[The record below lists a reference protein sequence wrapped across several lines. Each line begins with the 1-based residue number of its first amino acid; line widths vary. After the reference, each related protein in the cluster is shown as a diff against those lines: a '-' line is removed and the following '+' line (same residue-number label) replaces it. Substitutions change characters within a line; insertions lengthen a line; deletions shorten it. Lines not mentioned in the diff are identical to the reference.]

1 MRITDIRC
9 YVVEDDHPSVPF
21 RWRKGLPGSGEGTPP
36 DQRPKS
42 AVLRMDTDEGIIGAT
57 KIADGE
63 AVASLTRRRLKSFI
77 GDDALMTERLWTK
90 MWEID
95 RIEETQMA
103 HLGIIDLLAW
113 DIKSKK
119 ANLPLYT
126 LLGGND
132 AKIPAYASTVTWNEM
147 AEYERHIKECADEGF
162 VAFKLHAWGDW
173 KEDAKLCRNLR
184 KWTGDDAVLM
194 FDGSA
199 GWDLTTALKFG
210 RVLEECGFY
219 WYEEP
224 MREFDLTSYRKL
236 TGSLDVP
243 VLAAETS
250 DGVHWNAATW
260 IDMAALD
267 MVRTSSFYK
276 GGITGAI
283 KIAHLAESH
292 GMKAEVHGMG
302 VANAHLAAAIPNN
315 DFYEQLV
322 YSTGH
327 IKALKKQKELP
338 IVDGFVTA
346 PETPACPP
354 TSTGPSSRKPRSPL
368 SEGFGSG
375 LVRFLSVLHGGGVDL
390 RRCM

>member
-1 MRITDIRC
+1 MKITDIRC

-21 RWRKGLPGSGEGTPP
+21 RWRKGLPGSGEGTPL

-42 AVLRMDTDEGIIGAT
+42 AVLRMDTDEGITGAT

-63 AVASLTRRRLKSFI
+63 TVASLTRRRLKSFI
-77 GDDALMTERLWTK
+77 GDDVLLTERLWTK
-90 MWEID
+90 MWQID
-95 RIEETQMA
+95 RIEETKMA
-103 HLGIIDLLAW
+103 HLGLIDLLAW
-113 DIKSKK
+113 DIKSRK
-119 ANLPLYT
+119 ANLPVYK
-126 LLGGND
+126 LLGGAD
-132 AKIPAYASTVTWNEM
+132 PKMPAYASTVTWDEM
-147 AEYERHIKECADEGF
+147 AEYERHIKECIDEGF

-173 KEDAKLCRNLR
+173 NEDAKLCRNLR
-184 KWTGDDAVLM
+184 KWTGDSATLM

-199 GWDLTTALKFG
+199 GWDLITALKFG

-236 TGSLDVP
+236 ADSLDIP

-260 IDMAALD
+260 IDMSAID
-267 MVRTSSFYK
+267 MIRTSSFYK
-276 GGITGAI
+276 GGLTGAI

-302 VANAHLAAAIPNN
+302 LANAHLAAAIPNN

-322 YSTGH
+322 YSTEH
-327 IKALKKQKELP
+327 IKGLKSQKELP
-338 IVDGFVTA
+338 IADGFITA
-346 PETPACPP
+346 PETP
-354 TSTGPSSRKPRSPL
+354 GL
-368 SEGFGSG
+368 SLDIDWAALEKAA
-375 LVRFLSVLHGGGVDL
+375 LAVI
-390 RRCM
+390 

>member
-9 YVVEDDHPSVPF
+9 YVVEGEHPLVPF
-21 RWRKGLPGSGEGTPP
+21 RWRKGLPGSGDGTPL
-36 DQRPKS
+36 DQRPKV
-42 AVLRMDTDEGIIGAT
+42 AILRMDTDEGITGAT
-57 KIADGE
+57 RIADGE

-77 GDDALMTERLWTK
+77 GDDALMTERLWAK

-95 RIEETQMA
+95 RIEETNMA
-103 HLGIIDLLAW
+103 HLGLIDLLAW
-113 DIKSKK
+113 DLKSKK
-119 ANLPLYT
+119 AGLPAYKLM
-126 LLGGND
+126 GGND
-132 AKIPAYASTVTWNEM
+132 PRIPAYASTVTWNEM
-147 AEYERHIKECADEGF
+147 GEYERHIKECADEGF

-184 KWTGDDAVLM
+184 KWTGENATLM

-199 GWDLTTALKFG
+199 GWDLTTSLKFG

-224 MREFDLTSYRKL
+224 MREFDLASYRKL
-236 TGSLDVP
+236 ADSLDIP
-243 VLAAETS
+243 ILAAETS
-250 DGVHWNAATW
+250 DGAHWNAATW

-276 GGITGAI
+276 GGLTGAL
-283 KIAHLAESH
+283 KIAHLAEAH

-322 YSTGH
+322 FSTGH
-327 IKALKKQKELP
+327 IKALRKQNELP
-338 IVDGFVTA
+338 VVDGFITA
-346 PETPACPP
+346 PETPGL
-354 TSTGPSSRKPRSPL
+354 GPDIDWAALEKTAL
-368 SEGFGSG
+368 A
-375 LVRFLSVLHGGGVDL
+375 VV
-390 RRCM
+390 